1 MGKPM
6 REKNA
11 LELLIGSHRIHVG
24 NREQVGVAAQQS
36 GALLTS
42 KRLLSSNLKSSCLTM
57 LQQPQHARPIIS
69 DGKGIFEAMLGPP
82 V

>member
-42 KRLLSSNLKSSCLTM
+42 KRLLSSNLSL
-57 LQQPQHARPIIS
+57 H
-69 DGKGIFEAMLGPP
+69 